1 MKHTVRYFR
10 FFCIAFLVSLQTY
23 AQQDSQ
29 FSLFNFNQLYF
40 NPASVGNDGLTRFQI
55 VNRSQYTGYQTS
67 SGDGGA
73 PNTFM
78 VSASVPLPFIKSA
91 VGIHYVNDRIG
102 ASGSQEVQL
111 SYAYQ
116 LKINDNTLALGA
128 RVGFFNRFIDF
139 SRLVAREPGDPQI
152 PTGRIGLTQPDL
164 ALGAYYD
171 ATDFYVGLGVNHL
184 NRPQFRFTGT
194 GDPNALTPNVYLN
207 AGYRWEPI
215 YGLEV
220 QPMVLLKSPVAF
232 SGKTFSV
239 EGGAM
244 ATYEEKYFFGLT
256 YRLQDAIGILGG
268 VNLLSDGSLRV
279 AAAFDIVTPGG
290 KTIKSP
296 LSYEILL
303 SYALPAP
310 RLGKKTIVRTPRFR
324 Y

>member
-1 MKHTVRYFR
+1 MKYTIRYFW
-10 FFCIAFLVSLQTY
+10 CVGIALLVGFKTH

-40 NPASVGNDGLTRFQI
+40 NPASVGSDGLTRFQVI
-55 VNRSQYTGYQTS
+55 SRLQYAGYQTS

-73 PNTFM
+73 PNTLM
-78 VSASVPLPFIKSA
+78 ASASIPLPFIKSA

-171 ATDFYVGLGVNHL
+171 ATDFYVGLSVNHL

-194 GDPNALTPNVYLN
+194 GDPNPLTPNVYLN

-215 YGLEV
+215 YGLEI

-232 SGKTFSV
+232 SGNTFSV

-244 ATYEEKYFFGLT
+244 VTYEETYFGGAT
-256 YRLQDAIGILGG
+256 YRLQDAISLLAG
-268 VNLLSDGSLRV
+268 VNFLPSRALRV
-279 AAAFDIVTPGG
+279 AAAFDIVTMGG

-296 LSYEILL
+296 SSYEILL

-310 RLGKKTIVRTPRFR
+310 RLGKKTVVRTPRFR